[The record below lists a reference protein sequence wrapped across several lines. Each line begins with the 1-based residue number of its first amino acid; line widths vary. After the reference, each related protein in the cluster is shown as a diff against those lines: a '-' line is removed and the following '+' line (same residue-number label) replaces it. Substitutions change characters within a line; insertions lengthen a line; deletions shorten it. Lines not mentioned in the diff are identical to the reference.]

1 MSTDINF
8 LCKESLF
15 AFIQNK
21 YDNLKN
27 DMGWDLLFCRYENML
42 SPQYPVAFF
51 GINPGGGACDTNAIS
66 VESECAY
73 YSEPWKGCEEG
84 EAPLQQQMRALY
96 TMIGDELGVSY
107 KQLMDGSLMTNYIP
121 ARSRNWHSLKGKGEW
136 LEHAR
141 QIWDE
146 RIKQVHCKLYIAISK
161 IVFDELDGHLTKHGF
176 QMVDKI
182 NEQIGWGRVRYQI
195 QRYERGDQVSLLVRL
210 PHLSTYKIFSRAAC
224 QPAIDRIKFEIYKAI
239 K

>member
-1 MSTDINF
+1 MSTNTNL
-8 LCKESLF
+8 LCKENLF
-15 AFIQNK
+15 SFIQSK
-21 YDNLKN
+21 YDNLQN
-27 DMGWDLLFCRYENML
+27 DMGWDLLFCRYDNML

-51 GINPGGGACDTNAIS
+51 GINPGGGPCDNNAIS
-66 VESECAY
+66 VESKCAY
-73 YSEPWKGCEEG
+73 YSERWKGCEEG

-121 ARSRNWHSLKGKGEW
+121 ARSRNWHSLKGKDEW

-141 QIWDE
+141 KIWGA
-146 RIKQVHCKLYIAISK
+146 RVNQVHCKLYIVISR
-161 IVFDELDGHLTKHGF
+161 IVFDELDGHLTKQGF

-195 QRYERGDQVSLLVRL
+195 QRYERGDQVSLIVRL
-210 PHLSTYKIFSRAAC
+210 PHLSTYKIFSRPAC
-224 QPAIDRIKFEIYKAI
+224 QPAIGRIKSEISNAMI
-239 K
+239 

>member
-51 GINPGGGACDTNAIS
+51 GINPGGGPCDTNAIS

-73 YSEPWKGCEEG
+73 YNERWKGCKKG
-84 EAPLQQQMRALY
+84 NAPLQQQMKHLY

-107 KQLMDGSLMTNYIP
+107 TQLMDGSLMTNYIP

-176 QMVDKI
+176 Q
-182 NEQIGWGRVRYQI
+182 
-195 QRYERGDQVSLLVRL
+195 
-210 PHLSTYKIFSRAAC
+210 
-224 QPAIDRIKFEIYKAI
+224 
-239 K
+239 

>member
-1 MSTDINF
+1 
-8 LCKESLF
+8 
-15 AFIQNK
+15 
-21 YDNLKN
+21 
-27 DMGWDLLFCRYENML
+27 
-42 SPQYPVAFF
+42 
-51 GINPGGGACDTNAIS
+51 
-66 VESECAY
+66 
-73 YSEPWKGCEEG
+73 
-84 EAPLQQQMRALY
+84 
-96 TMIGDELGVSY
+96 MIGDELGVSY

-121 ARSRNWHSLKGKGEW
+121 ARSRNWHTLKGKDEW

-224 QPAIDRIKFEIYKAI
+224 QPAIDRIKSEIYKAI

>member
-51 GINPGGGACDTNAIS
+51 GINPGGGPCDTNAIS

-121 ARSRNWHSLKGKGEW
+121 ARSRNWYSLKGRDEW

-141 QIWDE
+141 QIWGE
-146 RIKQVHCKLYIAISK
+146 RVKQVHCKLYIAISK
-161 IVFDELDGHLTKHGF
+161 IVFDELDNHLTM
-176 QMVDKI
+176 QD
-182 NEQIGWGRVRYQI
+182 
-195 QRYERGDQVSLLVRL
+195 
-210 PHLSTYKIFSRAAC
+210 
-224 QPAIDRIKFEIYKAI
+224 
-239 K
+239 

>member
-8 LCKESLF
+8 LCKECLF

-51 GINPGGGACDTNAIS
+51 GINPGGGPCDTNAIS

-73 YSEPWKGCEEG
+73 YNERWKGCKKG
-84 EAPLQQQMRALY
+84 NAPLQQQMKHLY

-107 KQLMDGSLMTNYIP
+107 TQLMDGSLMTNYIP

-224 QPAIDRIKFEIYKAI
+224 QPAIDRIKSEIYKAI

>member
-15 AFIQNK
+15 SFIENK

-51 GINPGGGACDTNAIS
+51 GINPGGGPCDTKAIS

-73 YSEPWKGCEEG
+73 YNERWKGCKKG
-84 EAPLQQQMRALY
+84 NAPLQQQMKHLY

-121 ARSRNWHSLKGKGEW
+121 ARSRNWHSLKGKNEW

-141 QIWDE
+141 QIWGE
-146 RIKQVHCKLYIAISK
+146 RVKQVHCKLYIAISK
-161 IVFDELDGHLTKHGF
+161 IVFDELDSHLTNQGF
-176 QMVDKI
+176 QMVENID
-182 NEQIGWGRVRYQI
+182 EQIGWGRVRYQI
-195 QRYERGDQVSLLVRL
+195 QRYERGDQVSLIVRL
-210 PHLSTYKIFSRAAC
+210 PHLSTYKIFSRPAC
-224 QPAIDRIKFEIYKAI
+224 QSAIDRIKIEIAKTI
-239 K
+239 R

>member
-15 AFIQNK
+15 TFIQKK

-27 DMGWDLLFCRYENML
+27 DMGWDLLFCRYGNML

-51 GINPGGGACDTNAIS
+51 GINPGGGPCDTNAIS

-73 YSEPWKGCEEG
+73 YNERWKGCKKG
-84 EAPLQQQMRALY
+84 NAPLQQQMKHLY

-107 KQLMDGSLMTNYIP
+107 THLMDGSLMTNYIP

-224 QPAIDRIKFEIYKAI
+224 QPAINRIKFEIYKAI